1 MKPRF
6 LDQCEQELLH
16 LSGAIQAHGALIIAS
31 RQGICRHVSENIQQ
45 FAGHP
50 VEQWLNRP
58 MPAEPVDWLNLLSH
72 HGSRRLVLYKADL
85 VGRTVDIILT
95 RLDNGDVGIEL
106 LPHVPWSKTSHIS
119 FLEPAPDS
127 EVELGQMQQALTDK
141 IAAITG
147 FQRVMLY
154 SFREDG
160 DGEVIAE
167 TVASDGH
174 YGTYVG
180 LRFPASDIPQIAR
193 KLYLRTPWRFI
204 ADALAAPVPLLGNEE
219 SADLS
224 LVDLRSVSPV
234 HCTYLTNMGVR
245 SSLSFPVILNGALVA
260 LVACHHRQASVLS
273 PHALEFAAEH
283 VRAYNVA
290 VTRYHACR
298 RIRLI
303 DGLTQRFA
311 TVKQL
316 LQRNGDL
323 ESAWPELAPWLVAE
337 FKVDGACLVL
347 GDRFVVYGNGFE
359 PDALGYIDDWFCH
372 DAAELVWQCDSL
384 RWEFPDIP
392 LSQVAGAMAM
402 RITIQTGSVLRIYL
416 TRLEHIHEVAW
427 GGNPDKPVEYH
438 DGQLGIA
445 PRRSFEKWLEKR
457 MGYCRPWENESR
469 LLLHKLR
476 DLLQSFYV

>member
-6 LDQCEQELLH
+6 LDQCEQEALH
-16 LSGAIQAHGALIIAS
+16 LSGAIQGYGALIIANG
-31 RQGICRHVSENIQQ
+31 QGICSHVSQNIEQLS
-45 FAGHP
+45 GLS

-58 MPAEPVDWLNLLSH
+58 MPAEPADWLKLLARQ
-72 HGSRRLVLYKADL
+72 GSRRQVLYNAVFAD
-85 VGRTVDIILT
+85 RNVDVILT

-106 LPHVPWSKTSHIS
+106 LPHVPWSKTSQIG
-119 FLEPAPDS
+119 FLAQTPDS
-127 EVELGQMQQALTDK
+127 EAELGQMQQALTDQV
-141 IAAITG
+141 AAVTG

-154 SFREDG
+154 LFREDG

-167 TVASDGH
+167 TVAGGGD
-174 YGTYVG
+174 YGTYLG
-180 LRFPASDIPQIAR
+180 LRFPASDVPQIAR

-204 ADALAAPVPLLGNEE
+204 ADVLAKAVPLVGQE
-219 SADLS
+219 SPADLS
-224 LVDLRSVSPV
+224 LIDLRSVSPI
-234 HCTYLTNMGVR
+234 HCTYLSNMGVR
-245 SSLSFPVILNGALVA
+245 SSLSFPVVVNGALVA
-260 LVACHHRQASVLS
+260 LVACHHRQASLLS
-273 PHALEFAAEH
+273 PQALELAAEH
-283 VRAYNVA
+283 VRLYTVA

-303 DGLTQRFA
+303 DGLTQRFER
-311 TVKQL
+311 VKHL
-316 LQRNGDL
+316 LQRHGDI

-359 PDALGYIDDWFCH
+359 PEALSYIDDWFCH
-372 DAAELVWQCDSL
+372 EADELVWQCDSL
-384 RWEFPDIP
+384 RRDLPGVP

-402 RITIQTGSVLRIYL
+402 RLTLQAGVVLRIYL
-416 TRLEHIHEVAW
+416 TRMEYIHDVAW

-457 MGYCRPWENESR
+457 MGYCRPWENELR

-476 DLLQSFYV
+476 DLLQSL